1 MAMFISKFHKLIE
14 SKVFW
19 YGIIGVM
26 IVTMTLSLV
35 PNVHDYG
42 SFIKGFMVHN
52 AGKLNGREISVKEYT
67 QATQL
72 ARRSACLTRTTPIPS
87 GDGWR
92 CRTRRRNWGSPREDL
107 GEGRCRRGHP
117 ADRRPVG

>member
-42 SFIKGFMVHN
+42 SFIQGFMVHN
-52 AGKLNGREISVKEYT
+52 AET
-67 QATQL
+67 Q
-72 ARRSACLTRTTPIPS
+72 RTGNLRQGIHA
-87 GDGWR
+87 
-92 CRTRRRNWGSPREDL
+92 
-107 GEGRCRRGHP
+107 GHP
-117 ADRRPVG
+117 ARPPLRPV